1 VRATVVA
8 FSSSLSSSRPLLHP
22 IPYLSTPCAPF
33 LTHLGLFTRLKRR
46 SWLAPRLKL
55 TQKLVP
61 CPSNRTLIEKRRG
74 FEKSSADRD
83 QGGETPAASMPPT
96 SAKKSKN
103 KSFNIEIDIFGH
115 HLSHISV
122 FEECQTF
129 ALASKITYV
138 Y

>member
-1 VRATVVA
+1 MKIALSTAKEKDIWISSTLACHLRRVRATVVA

-22 IPYLSTPCAPF
+22 IPYLSTPFAPF

-74 FEKSSADRD
+74 FEK
-83 QGGETPAASMPPT
+83 
-96 SAKKSKN
+96 
-103 KSFNIEIDIFGH
+103 
-115 HLSHISV
+115 
-122 FEECQTF
+122 
-129 ALASKITYV
+129 
-138 Y
+138 